1 MFSYQELAVLKE
13 DKEAA
18 ISENQRSAEAS
29 PIVSSDNEEEEMTE
43 PPINKTFEVEVA
55 SNRHL
60 SNVTRVKRSES
71 DGIVVAERPKA
82 DKQPVRRCESTDD
95 ATRLVEEMGSESG
108 MSRGSGLN
116 FPSSIKTV
124 ASATIVRGPEDAALA
139 IGQTVHFRSHYF
151 GNPEPRVVW
160 LKNGIRVIPNEEGGR
175 ISIKT
180 YSGESTLI
188 VRDLRGEDSGKYEIV
203 IENEVGNDAAAAS
216 LGVEGP
222 PDPPTSRPFLGHI
235 DPATRSLTLAWYG
248 SGFDG
253 GSIVT
258 GYVVEMSSW
267 PITADSRPPE
277 ATDWTVVTNRHHSTS
292 FVVKGLSYD
301 REYIFRVKA
310 VNVHGE
316 SEPSR
321 VSEPVSFRV
330 HGSGNDEEDDVEHA
344 KKEHVKHD
352 PVSYSQ

>member
-1 MFSYQELAVLKE
+1 MDNNNFAPEP
-13 DKEAA
+13 
-18 ISENQRSAEAS
+18 S
-29 PIVSSDNEEEEMTE
+29 P
-43 PPINKTFEVEVA
+43 P
-55 SNRHL
+55 SNRLL

-82 DKQPVRRCESTDD
+82 DKPPVRRCESTDD
-95 ATRLVEEMGSESG
+95 ASRLVEDMGGSDLSMG
-108 MSRGSGLN
+108 RGGGLN

-139 IGQTVHFRSHYF
+139 IGQAVHFRAHYF

-188 VRDLRGEDSGKYEIV
+188 VRDLRGEDSGKYEVV

-222 PDPPTSRPFLGHI
+222 PDPPASSPFLGHI

-277 ATDWTVVTNRHHSTS
+277 ATDWTVVTNSHHSTS
-292 FVVKGLSYD
+292 FVVKGLSLD

-310 VNVHGE
+310 VNIHGE

-321 VSEPVSFRV
+321 VSSPVSFGV
-330 HGSGNDEEDDVEHA
+330 HGTGNEEDEDVAHA
-344 KKEHVKHD
+344 KKDHDKKDQVNKPVQTSYTYVEHL
-352 PVSYSQ
+352 